1 MTNDHYQM
9 TALGSNTLA
18 GDFLVIFLIISGISF
33 SGVYF
38 GSIPFIGSKNKNVL
52 YHMFAEK
59 NPRANMCSDGNNR
72 VCSTLKVSHQR
83 R

>member
-9 TALGSNTLA
+9 TAPGSSTLA

-38 GSIPFIGSKNKNVL
+38 GSIPFIGSQYKNCNVL
-52 YHMFAEK
+52 YHMIAEK
-59 NPRANMCSDGNNR
+59 TSKSEHVFGWE
-72 VCSTLKVSHQR
+72 
-83 R
+83 